1 MPYMIC
7 ALEDLDE
14 IENIVPVEIVILLQ
28 LAVLNGKIEYMYLQR
43 RFVFMLPY
51 CTHVQ
56 WMTYCEGAILSLTRS
71 LRTS

>member
-14 IENIVPVEIVILLQ
+14 IENIVPVEIVIPLQ

-43 RFVFMLPY
+43 RFVFMSSVLHA
-51 CTHVQ
+51 CA
-56 WMTYCEGAILSLTRS
+56 MDDIL
-71 LRTS
+71 